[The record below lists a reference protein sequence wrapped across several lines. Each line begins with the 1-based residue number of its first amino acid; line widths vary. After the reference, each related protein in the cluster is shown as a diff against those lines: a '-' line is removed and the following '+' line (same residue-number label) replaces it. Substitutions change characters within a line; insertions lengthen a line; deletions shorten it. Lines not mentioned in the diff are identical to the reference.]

1 MITLKEVKENE
12 EVKALVKAADFYL
25 ERVGYTEHG
34 SRHVGLCAK
43 RAREIL
49 ETLGYSKEKIELA
62 AIAAY
67 LHDIG
72 NSINRKDHSQ
82 SGALI
87 ALDVLDKMGAKM
99 DDIVKVMAAIGNH
112 EETEAGLPITSIAA
126 AVILADKSDVHRSR
140 VKQKDKSKFD
150 IHDRVN
156 YAVLHS
162 DLKTNKYTKIITL
175 KLKIDTKFSAI
186 MEYFEI
192 FLKRMVMMR
201 HAAKRLGC
209 KFELVINNTKM
220 L

>member
-12 EVKALVKAADFYL
+12 EIKALIKAADFYL
-25 ERVGYTEHG
+25 ERMGFTEHG
-34 SRHVGLCAK
+34 SRHAELCAE
-43 RAREIL
+43 RAKYIL
-49 ETLGYSKEKIELA
+49 ETLGYEKEKVELA
-62 AIAAY
+62 AIASY

-72 NSINRKDHSQ
+72 NVINRQDHSQ

-87 ALDVLDKMGAKM
+87 ALNVLRGLRMPLEN
-99 DDIVKVMAAIGNH
+99 IIKVMAAIGNH

-126 AVILADKSDVHRSR
+126 ATIIADKSDVHRSR
-140 VKQKDKSKFD
+140 VKQREKSKFD

-156 YAVLHS
+156 YAVLDS
-162 DLKTNKYTKIITL
+162 ELKVNKHTKIITL

-192 FLKRMVMMR
+192 FLKRMILMR
-201 HAAKRLGC
+201 HAAKTLKC
-209 KFELVINNTKM
+209 KLELVINNTKM